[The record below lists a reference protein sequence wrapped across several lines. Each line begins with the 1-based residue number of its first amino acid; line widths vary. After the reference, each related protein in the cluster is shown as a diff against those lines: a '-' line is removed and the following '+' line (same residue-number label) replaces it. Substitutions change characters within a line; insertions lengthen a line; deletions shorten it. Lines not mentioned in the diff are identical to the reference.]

1 MGAALWEVFTE
12 EPAFREAESIALFE
26 FLEFIDEVSIE
37 AAPTLF
43 AAWLALLLK
52 TFWFCACKI
61 SAKMSKKR
69 SFKKIPFNY
78 FIIEKKIVN
87 LWIDTKLTFSFVVH
101 YLGRL

>member
-61 SAKMSKKR
+61 SAKMSKKKEV
-69 SFKKIPFNY
+69 FKKFHLTISLL
-78 FIIEKKIVN
+78 KKR
-87 LWIDTKLTFSFVVH
+87 LLTFGSI
-101 YLGRL
+101 RS